1 MAHFTARFLISLTA
15 LTAVAPFVVDIER
28 PSEPAPRSSTATT
41 APPVVGSPPHPA
53 VSVRGAT
60 ADDRLRLEEALT
72 RFEDAGLDLPEL
84 VVVFSI
90 DEADCS
96 GHSGRFRS
104 STTPWQIS
112 ICADNNAVYE
122 HELAHAWERKNLT
135 DDRRDAF
142 MALRGYDVWSGADVP
157 WNRRGVEGAAFVVQ
171 QGLAGVPLAPALSN
185 EARSRMEAYELLT
198 GRPAPRLIRW
208 MSDRDV
214 ECADRPTPLSHGV
227 PDAAGVTCP

>member
-1 MAHFTARFLISLTA
+1 MAHRTARLIVSLTA
-15 LTAVAPFVVDIER
+15 LTAVVTFVVDIER
-28 PSEPAPRSSTATT
+28 PSEPASRSSTATT
-41 APPVVGSPPHPA
+41 APPVVGSPNPA
-53 VSVRGAT
+53 VTVRGAT
-60 ADDRLRLEEALT
+60 ADDRLRLEGALI
-72 RFEDAGLDLPEL
+72 RFEDAGLELPEL

-96 GHSGRFRS
+96 GHRGRFRS

-142 MALRGYDVWSGADVP
+142 MALRGHHVWSGADVP
-157 WNRRGVEGAAFVVQ
+157 WNERGVEGVAFVVQ
-171 QGLAGVPLAPALSN
+171 QGLAGVPLAPALSD

-214 ECADRPTPLSHGV
+214 ECGDRPTPLSRRV

>member
-1 MAHFTARFLISLTA
+1 MAHFTARLIVSLTA
-15 LTAVAPFVVDIER
+15 LATVAPFVVDIER
-28 PSEPAPRSSTATT
+28 PPEPAPRIATT
-41 APPVVGSPPHPA
+41 APPVLGWPHPA
-53 VSVRGAT
+53 VKARGAT
-60 ADDRLRLEEALT
+60 ADDRVRLEEALT
-72 RFEDAGLDLPEL
+72 RFEDAGLELPEL

-96 GHSGRFRS
+96 GHRGRFRS

-135 DDRRDAF
+135 DDRRGAF
-142 MALRGYDVWSGADVP
+142 MELRGHDAWSGADVP
-157 WNRRGVEGAAFVVQ
+157 WNERGVEGVAFVIQ
-171 QGLAGVPLAPALSN
+171 QGLAGVPLAPALSD

-214 ECADRPTPLSHGV
+214 ECGDRPTPLSHGV